1 MALKGRH
8 VTSNTSVLV
17 MITVGLEPSSF
28 LTLSNT
34 LLSTHTIHIIE
45 HDLSSKFNN
54 EINGFH
60 FLYTLTRKETQLPL
74 GLITNH
80 RLGNELT
87 LLLLL
92 FSWKGTDSREMD
104 IKRTVLPRLVHC
116 KFLREFVMMAWHIT
130 PPIPYC
136 VLAIFWIRLLEN
148 FFPGTVGSHL
158 ADTSLLW
165 IPRHWRQESVSP
177 AKRIKKWLKLTLV
190 ITDSL
195 YYGNADTF
203 MPPPSRNNGHLST
216 SSKILTHMIKCDI
229 TTKENKQTV
238 LQLDANMKCFLF
250 AAGFC
255 PVHEA
260 ALESFC

>member
-74 GLITNH
+74 GLIANH
-80 RLGNELT
+80 RLGNEFT

-92 FSWKGTDSREMD
+92 FSRKGTDSREMD
-104 IKRTVLPRLVHC
+104 IEHTVLPRLVHC
-116 KFLREFVMMAWHIT
+116 KFLREFVMMA
-130 PPIPYC
+130 
-136 VLAIFWIRLLEN
+136 
-148 FFPGTVGSHL
+148 
-158 ADTSLLW
+158 
-165 IPRHWRQESVSP
+165 
-177 AKRIKKWLKLTLV
+177 
-190 ITDSL
+190 
-195 YYGNADTF
+195 
-203 MPPPSRNNGHLST
+203 
-216 SSKILTHMIKCDI
+216 
-229 TTKENKQTV
+229 
-238 LQLDANMKCFLF
+238 
-250 AAGFC
+250 
-255 PVHEA
+255 
-260 ALESFC
+260 